1 MIIPFYRPLF
11 ISDPV
16 EWTERVK
23 QIGADLE
30 KKLGILLVEYEFTN
44 IKYG

>member
-1 MIIPFYRPLF
+1 MIIPFYRSLL

-16 EWTERVK
+16 EWTETVQ

-30 KKLGILLVEYEFTN
+30 KKLGILQIE
-44 IKYG
+44 